1 MGYGDEII
9 GSGLARK
16 AVKEN
21 KLIAFGNGKTIIWSS
36 QAREIYQ
43 NNPCVAP
50 PGSEVRGTNNLE
62 WINWYPGQRGYGT
75 VKSGRWIFKDFE
87 CPRGEIFFSESE
99 LRFGN
104 ANSPKPFVVV
114 EPRVKLLG
122 ACAGENKQWPIDR
135 YEVVAKEIRNIGFEV
150 VQLVPAGKEPLLAN
164 AEVIKTEN
172 FRLALS
178 VLKNAT
184 LYIGPEGGLHHGAAA
199 VGVPAVVIFGG
210 FNTPKSTGYN
220 FHENIAVGEPC
231 GSINKCSHCAKIM
244 KSISAERVL
253 KSAYKILAQ

>member
-43 NNPCVAP
+43 NNPRVAP
-50 PGSEVRGTNNLE
+50 PGSEARGTNNLE
-62 WINWYPGQRGYGT
+62 WVNWYPGQREYGT
-75 VKSGRWIFKDFE
+75 VKSGKWIFKDFE
-87 CPRGEIFFSESE
+87 CPRGEIFFSDAEIE
-99 LRFGN
+99 FGN
-104 ANSPKPFVVV
+104 KNSPRPFAII
-114 EPRVKLLG
+114 EPRVKVLG

-135 YEVVAKEIRNIGFEV
+135 YEVVAKKIREIGFETI
-150 VQLVPAGKEPLLAN
+150 QLVPVGKSPLLAN
-164 AEVIKTEN
+164 AKIITTGS

-178 VLKNAT
+178 VLRNAA
-184 LYIGPEGGLHHGAAA
+184 LYVGPEGGLHHGAAA

-210 FNTPKSTGYN
+210 FNTPKSTGYS

-231 GSINKCSHCAKIM
+231 GSVNKCSHCAKIM
-244 KSISAERVL
+244 KSISVERVL
-253 KSAYKILAQ
+253 KSAYKILVQ